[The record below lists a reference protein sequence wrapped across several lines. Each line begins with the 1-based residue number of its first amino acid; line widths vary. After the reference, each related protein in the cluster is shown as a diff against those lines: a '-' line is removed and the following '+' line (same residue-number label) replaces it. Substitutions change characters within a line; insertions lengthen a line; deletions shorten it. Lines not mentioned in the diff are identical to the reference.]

1 MGEEGDNK
9 APTVIIE
16 TVLVVRPIKVV
27 GLLCG
32 VIAVLLLMLSVAATA
47 WLQADGTREGLWE
60 RCTYNKTVP
69 AWLDCDYGLPR
80 EWVTAC
86 QALCLISLIV
96 CIVAIVFTSI
106 GLRTSNFT
114 IKYKLYW
121 VGLITFFVAVAF
133 ELISL
138 VIFPIKFLDEITE
151 REEIHWS
158 FGWAYIV
165 GWAGAVSEFAAG
177 LFLLLDRGAEE
188 ILYRERVVQ
197 EENKNGAVE
206 APDKNSIELTPNP
219 V

>member
-1 MGEEGDNK
+1 MGAEGGTK
-9 APTVIIE
+9 PPAVIIE
-16 TVLVVRPIKVV
+16 TVLVVRPIKVI

-47 WLQADGTREGLWE
+47 WLQADNTREGLWE
-60 RCTYNKTVP
+60 RCSYNRTNP
-69 AWLDCDYGLPR
+69 NSLNCEMGLPR
-80 EWVTAC
+80 EWISVC

-96 CIVAIVFTSI
+96 CIGAIVVTSI

-114 IKYKLYW
+114 IKYKLYFT
-121 VGLITFFVAVAF
+121 GLVIFFIAVAF
-133 ELISL
+133 ELTSL
-138 VIFPIKFLDEITE
+138 VIFPIKFLDEITN
-151 REEIHWS
+151 RDEIHWS

-188 ILYRERVVQ
+188 VLYRERVIQ
-197 EENKNGAVE
+197 EENKNGVE
-206 APDKNSIELTPNP
+206 AAEKNSIEDA